1 MVPLKGKGHDVEENE
16 ITKSPTDALI
26 GSAGGGDPE
35 VIRFF
40 LFLIFYLFILLILSN
55 FFSPLI
61 AFILWIAVGFGIY
74 KIAENYSEKV
84 PWIPQILENIQN
96 IGFTSI
102 SPEDTGPEAVEISI
116 DEPEEEKA
124 ADLDNYAEKFDEWR
138 VTKDAISPTFVS
150 AGDKIWNFS
159 FNSPGFYKVRLWM
172 FLILAPLLIWVVM
185 WDIISWP
192 FQIWFSLWFT
202 WTDAVYLSHICS
214 LILSYFII
222 IRIYSHCTNN
232 RNLPINSEMIS
243 DFDDYVVMHLFRL
256 PIDYASFKLTFK
268 ALLFDFIGGYLLLIF
283 TSLYAIQ
290 AFSTVFSV
298 SFDDFISHGYLS
310 LIIALLSIAIF
321 VPVMEELMFRGFVL
335 DLASEAYGRWAA
347 IFISAILF
355 ALIHPLYIL
364 TVLNAFWAGL
374 VYGYLRICTN
384 SLWPSILLH
393 SLWNSHIIL
402 LAFYS

>member
-1 MVPLKGKGHDVEENE
+1 MGNNPVGDHEEEEKE
-16 ITKSPTDALI
+16 IKKSPTDALI
-26 GSAGGGDPE
+26 GSAGSSDPE
-35 VIRFF
+35 VIRYF

-61 AFILWIAVGFGIY
+61 AFILWIVTGFGIY
-74 KIAENYSEKV
+74 KIAENYGEDV
-84 PWIPQILENIQN
+84 PWIKQVLENVQN
-96 IGFTSI
+96 IGFTST
-102 SPEDTGPEAVEISI
+102 SPDTAPEAIVAGV

-138 VTKDAISPTFVS
+138 VTKDTIAPTFVS
-150 AGDKIWNFS
+150 AGEKITSFS
-159 FNSPGFYKVRLWM
+159 FNTPGLYKVRLWL

-185 WDIISWP
+185 WDIVSWP
-192 FQIWFSLWFT
+192 FLIWFSLWFSA
-202 WTDAVYLSHICS
+202 TDAIYLSRICS

-232 RNLPINSEMIS
+232 RNLPINSEMMS

-256 PIDYASFKLTFK
+256 PRDYASFKLTFK

-283 TSLYAIQ
+283 TSLYAMQ
-290 AFSTVFSV
+290 AFSTVFSI

-310 LIIALLSIAIF
+310 LIIALLSIAVF

-335 DLASEAYGRWAA
+335 DLASEAYGKWAA